1 VRKRHDSTRF
11 TPGRRTDSLGDMHAL
26 FALVDAGH
34 VVVSAADL
42 AARVAPEELAA
53 LRSEGIVRR
62 LAASSAVLGA
72 GGVEEISLAALV
84 SALRDLYD
92 VDSRGLPAPASLS
105 HHPVPIGW
113 IGSGTDEREVV
124 VVGRRGAGLRAAHAR
139 SRRTLVLLPVS
150 QGLSDAQRA
159 RHGAGAFVAV
169 EVLAEA
175 VFARDG
181 RLVRAPS
188 PSVAAIPVVDVLP
201 TPTPPATRNG
211 ARVRRGKGR
220 RGGR

>member
-1 VRKRHDSTRF
+1 
-11 TPGRRTDSLGDMHAL
+11 MHAL

-34 VVVSAADL
+34 VVVPAADL
-42 AARVAPEELAA
+42 ATRVAPDELAA
-53 LRSEGIVRR
+53 LRSEGIVRP

-72 GGVEEISLAALV
+72 GAVEEISLAHLV
-84 SALRDLYD
+84 HALRGLYD
-92 VDSRGLPAPASLS
+92 VDPRGMATPASLS
-105 HHPVPIGW
+105 HLPVPIGW
-113 IGSGTDEREVV
+113 IGSGSEEREVV
-124 VVGRRGAGLRAAHAR
+124 VVGRRGAGLGAAFAR
-139 SRRTLVLLPVS
+139 PRRTLVLLPIS

-188 PSVAAIPVVDVLP
+188 PSVAAIPVLDP
-201 TPTPPATRNG
+201 PSSRIPAATSTPTRKRP
-211 ARVRRGKGR
+211 RVRRGEGR